1 MNTKLILN
9 QDQCLGR
16 ILNSIQK
23 SQPGSYIRK
32 GDGENIILG
41 YRTLN
46 QISFLKY
53 RKKLIHF
60 NIRIWDIKFQKFL
73 IRELTLACK
82 SASIL
87 GISPLKHR
95 HGFWSL
101 EEDILNQLSISNLQ
115 FGDVNFH
122 MGFIKIPFQ
131 KKLLNPIAEEIIS
144 NRRIGIIG
152 HFSVEKFVK
161 NYSSNIVIR
170 IEIPKRRAKFQRMT
184 RMKYIAVLQEISNIN
199 SNIDIWLVA
208 AGVYAKPFCEYIRN
222 IGGVGIDIGSSLDTW
237 ANEYHSR
244 GHLKNIVKKYNP

>member
-1 MNTKLILN
+1 MNTQLILN
-9 QDQCLGR
+9 QDQCLER

-23 SQPGSYIRK
+23 SKPGSYIRK

-60 NIRIWDIKFQKFL
+60 NICIWDIQFQKFL
-73 IRELTLACK
+73 RRELETACN

-87 GISPLKHR
+87 GISPLNHR

-101 EEDILNQLSISNLQ
+101 EEDILNQFSISNLQ

-131 KKLLNPIAEEIIS
+131 KKLLNPISEEIIS

-152 HFSVEKFVK
+152 HFNVEKFVK
-161 NYSSNIVIR
+161 NYSSNVVIR
-170 IEIPKRRAKFQRMT
+170 IEIPKRRAKFQ
-184 RMKYIAVLQEISNIN
+184 
-199 SNIDIWLVA
+199 
-208 AGVYAKPFCEYIRN
+208 
-222 IGGVGIDIGSSLDTW
+222 
-237 ANEYHSR
+237 
-244 GHLKNIVKKYNP
+244 

>member
-1 MNTKLILN
+1 MENNSHHQPNGESILN
-9 QDQCLGR
+9 QDQCLER

-23 SQPGSYIRK
+23 SKPGSYIRK

-101 EEDILNQLSISNLQ
+101 EEDILKQLSISNLQ

-122 MGFIKIPFQ
+122 MGFIKLPFQ
-131 KKLLNPIAEEIIS
+131 KKLLNPIAEEIIT
-144 NRRIGIIG
+144 NRKIGIIS
-152 HFSVEKFVK
+152 HFKVEGF
-161 NYSSNIVIR
+161 
-170 IEIPKRRAKFQRMT
+170 F
-184 RMKYIAVLQEISNIN
+184 
-199 SNIDIWLVA
+199 
-208 AGVYAKPFCEYIRN
+208 G
-222 IGGVGIDIGSSLDTW
+222 
-237 ANEYHSR
+237 
-244 GHLKNIVKKYNP
+244 